1 MRTTWMLAAAAAAGA
16 IVAGPAAT
24 AWADDTSAQQTIN
37 QLQQQGYTVNI
48 DRIGTAPLSQCVVT
62 SVRNPQ
68 TVTQWVPYVGPT
80 LGRNNGNV
88 LVPVV
93 TSQTISVS
101 LDCSGRG

>member
-1 MRTTWMLAAAAAAGA
+1 MLAALAAAGA
-16 IVAGPAAT
+16 VVAGPAAA
-24 AWADDTSAQQTIN
+24 AWADDSAQQTIS

-48 DRIGTAPLSQCVVT
+48 DRIGTGPMSQCVVT

-80 LGRNNGNV
+80 LGRGDGNI

-101 LDCSGRG
+101 LGCSGR